1 MDRISNAN
9 GSIWIFTGIVV
20 FYLLAVI
27 FSLGIW
33 AKGEKMSRTFYFA
46 NVIVTAIISFSNM
59 EIVFGSAAYETD
71 FFGFL
76 FYGKIFAILGALTL
90 CGSILFQKRDSKIL
104 GNVLLNLSTTGGLLL
119 FAYLMKV
126 KY

>member
-1 MDRISNAN
+1 M
-9 GSIWIFTGIVV
+9 GIVM

-33 AKGEKMSRTFYFA
+33 AKGEKTSRIFYFA

-59 EIVFGSAAYETD
+59 EIVFGSAADETD
-71 FFGFL
+71 FFDFL
-76 FYGKIFAILGALTL
+76 FYGKIFAILGAVTL
-90 CGSILFQKRDSKIL
+90 CGSILFQKRGSKIP
-104 GNVLLNLSTTGGLLL
+104 GNILLNLSTTGGLLL

>member
-1 MDRISNAN
+1 MDRISNVK
-9 GSIWIFTGIVV
+9 GIIWLFAGMVL

-33 AKGEKMSRTFYFA
+33 VKGEKTSRIFYFA
-46 NVIVTAIISFSNM
+46 NVIVTAII
-59 EIVFGSAAYETD
+59 ETD
-71 FFGFL
+71 FFDFL
-76 FYGKIFAILGALTL
+76 FYGKIFAILGAVTL
-90 CGSILFQKRDSKIL
+90 CGSILFQKRGSKIP
-104 GNVLLNLSTTGGLLL
+104 GNILLNLSTTGGLLL

>member
-9 GSIWIFTGIVV
+9 GIIWIFTGIVV

-33 AKGEKMSRTFYFA
+33 AKGEKMSRTFYSA

-59 EIVFGSAAYETD
+59 EIVFGSAADETD

-76 FYGKIFAILGALTL
+76 FYGKIFAILGAVTL
-90 CGSILFQKRDSKIL
+90 CGSILFQKRGSKIP
-104 GNVLLNLSTTGGLLL
+104 GNILLNLSTTGGLLL

>member
-33 AKGEKMSRTFYFA
+33 SKGEKMSRTFYFA

-76 FYGKIFAILGALTL
+76 FYGKIFAILGAVTL
-90 CGSILFQKRDSKIL
+90 CGSILFQKRGSKIP
-104 GNVLLNLSTTGGLLL
+104 GNILLNLSTTGGLLL

>member
-46 NVIVTAIISFSNM
+46 NVIVTAIILFSNM
-59 EIVFGSAAYETD
+59 EIIFGSAAYEAD

-90 CGSILFQKRDSKIL
+90 CGSILFQKRGSKIL
-104 GNVLLNLSTTGGLLL
+104 GNILLNLSTTGGLLL

>member
-9 GSIWIFTGIVV
+9 GIIWIFTGIVV

-33 AKGEKMSRTFYFA
+33 AKGEKMSRTFHFA
-46 NVIVTAIISFSNM
+46 NVIVTVIISFSNM

-71 FFGFL
+71 FFDFL
-76 FYGKIFAILGALTL
+76 FYGKIFAILGAVTL
-90 CGSILFQKRDSKIL
+90 CGSILFQKRGSKIL
-104 GNVLLNLSTTGGLLL
+104 GNILLNLSTTGGLLL

>member
-1 MDRISNAN
+1 MDRISNVK
-9 GSIWIFTGIVV
+9 GIIWLFAGMVL

-33 AKGEKMSRTFYFA
+33 AKGEKMSRIFYFA
-46 NVIVTAIISFSNM
+46 NVIVTAIISFINM
-59 EIVFGSAAYETD
+59 EIVFGSAVYETD

-76 FYGKIFAILGALTL
+76 FYGKIFAILGAVTL
-90 CGSILFQKRDSKIL
+90 FGSILFQKRDSKIP
-104 GNVLLNLSTTGGLLL
+104 GNILLNLSTTGGLLL

>member
-27 FSLGIW
+27 FSFGIW

-59 EIVFGSAAYETD
+59 EIIFGSAAYEAD

-90 CGSILFQKRDSKIL
+90 CGSILFQKRGSKIL
-104 GNVLLNLSTTGGLLL
+104 GNILLNLSTTGGLLL

>member
-1 MDRISNAN
+1 
-9 GSIWIFTGIVV
+9 
-20 FYLLAVI
+20 
-27 FSLGIW
+27 
-33 AKGEKMSRTFYFA
+33 MSRTFYFA
-46 NVIVTAIISFSNM
+46 NVIVTAIISFSNI

-76 FYGKIFAILGALTL
+76 FYGKIFAILGAVTL
-90 CGSILFQKRDSKIL
+90 CGSILFQKRGSKIL
-104 GNVLLNLSTTGGLLL
+104 GNILLNLSTTGGLLL